1 MELLQSKEV
10 SLFWIT
16 VTGHSEKN
24 SESFRMAA
32 EYAELKGT
40 TDYNV
45 LPEAGRSLSDQAF
58 DSTKDTQEIQ
68 VHPSD
73 PKKMTFIASNLDI
86 A

>member
-1 MELLQSKEV
+1 
-10 SLFWIT
+10 
-16 VTGHSEKN
+16 
-24 SESFRMAA
+24 MAA

-45 LPEAGRSLSDQAF
+45 LPEVGQSFPDQAF

-73 PKKMTFIASNLDI
+73 PKKMTFIASNLD
-86 A
+86 AA